1 MKIFLKNFQSPGD
14 ILMLTAAV
22 RDLKKAVPELSVNVA
37 TSAPD
42 LWANNPYL
50 DRSVS
55 EYNADRVISIGYP
68 LIHQSD
74 RLPYHFIHAFRKEL
88 ELQLGIRIPQ
98 GDFHGDLHL
107 SDDEKKLH
115 PLVESL
121 CLSRTLP
128 STPSTPGTPRTRAPH
143 PSQPSQPSPCASHLS
158 SLISHN
164 SYWLIDAGYKSDFTL
179 KNWSAANCRKVV
191 EILAGK
197 VSFVQIG
204 ARDPGHRHP
213 NLPGV
218 LDLTGKTSIRD
229 LVRIM
234 YHASGVLTP
243 VSFPMHLAAAV
254 PTPDGRLRPCVVVAG
269 GREPVTW
276 EAYPG
281 HQFLHTVGAFS
292 CCRAKACW
300 KSRAARLDDG
310 SEKDSSLCLHP
321 VSVAGETIGACMAAI
336 SPETV
341 ASIIQLY
348 HGNR

>member
-1 MKIFLKNFQSPGD
+1 MDTRMKLFLKNFQCPGD

-22 RDLKKAVPELSVNVA
+22 RDLKRAVPSVSVNVA

-50 DRSVS
+50 DRSVT
-55 EYNADRVISIGYP
+55 EANADRVISIGYP

-88 ELQLGIRIPQ
+88 ELQTGLRIPQ
-98 GDFHGDLHL
+98 GDFRGDLHL
-107 SDDEKKLH
+107 SETEKTPH
-115 PLVESL
+115 PLL
-121 CLSRTLP
+121 NDL
-128 STPSTPGTPRTRAPH
+128 
-143 PSQPSQPSPCASHLS
+143 Q
-158 SLISHN
+158 N
-164 SYWLIDAGYKSDFTL
+164 YWLIDAGYKSDFTL
-179 KNWSAANCRKVV
+179 KNWSAANYRKVV

-197 VSFVQIG
+197 VRFVQIG

-234 YHASGVLTP
+234 YYASGVLTP

-254 PTPDGRLRPCVVVAG
+254 PTPDGHLRPCVVVAG
-269 GREPVTW
+269 AREPVTW
-276 EAYPG
+276 EQYPG
-281 HQFLHTVGAFS
+281 HVFLHNVGAFD
-292 CCRAKACW
+292 CCRSKACW
-300 KSRAARLDDG
+300 KSRAARLNDG

-321 VSVAGETIGACMAAI
+321 VSVSGETIGACMHAI
-336 SPETV
+336 STESV

-348 HGNR
+348 HRNK